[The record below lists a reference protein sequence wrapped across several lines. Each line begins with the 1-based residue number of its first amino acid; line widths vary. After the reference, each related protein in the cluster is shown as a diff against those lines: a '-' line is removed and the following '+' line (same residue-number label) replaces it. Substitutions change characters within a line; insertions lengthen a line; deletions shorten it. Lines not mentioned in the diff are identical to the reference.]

1 MLQDLTYL
9 DSRPQ
14 DIEID
19 REINHKENFYSR
31 IGDKDQLKWKMN
43 TTSWGMKT
51 RQRLWPKARKRKLK
65 WNSETL

>member
-43 TTSWGMKT
+43 TTS
-51 RQRLWPKARKRKLK
+51 
-65 WNSETL
+65 